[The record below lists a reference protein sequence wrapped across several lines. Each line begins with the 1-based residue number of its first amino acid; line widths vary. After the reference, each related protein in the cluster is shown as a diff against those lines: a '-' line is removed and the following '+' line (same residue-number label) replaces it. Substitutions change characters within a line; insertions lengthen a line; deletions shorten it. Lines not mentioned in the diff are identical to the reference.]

1 MTPLLT
7 ASLLGVGTALVILY
21 LVRRDQM
28 HGRYAFWWLMVA
40 AVALVFGLKPG
51 LVDTLGHW
59 FGVKYPPTLIV
70 MLVLAALL
78 LKLLVSDLDVTRRE
92 RRIRRLLQ
100 KTAILEAELR
110 ELRAEVAELTKSIS
124 PAATGSTSHQGE
136 HDPQLVEPPRKVV
149 G

>member
-1 MTPLLT
+1 MTSMLT

-28 HGRYAFWWLMVA
+28 HGRYAFWWLTVA
-40 AVALVFGLKPG
+40 GVALVFGLKPD

-70 MLVLAALL
+70 ILVLAALL
-78 LKLLVSDLDVTRRE
+78 MKLLVSDLDVTRRE

-110 ELRAEVAELTKSIS
+110 ELRGEVAELRS
-124 PAATGSTSHQGE
+124 ATGSKATQARDVE
-136 HDPQLVEPPRKVV
+136 NDAVIVEPPRKAV

>member
-1 MTPLLT
+1 MTPLFT
-7 ASLLGVGTALVILY
+7 AALLGVGTALMILF

-28 HGRYAFWWLMVA
+28 HGRYAFWWLSVA
-40 AVALVFGLKPG
+40 GVSLVLGLKPG
-51 LVDTLGHW
+51 LVDTVGHW

-78 LKLLVSDLDVTRRE
+78 VKLLVSDLEVTRRE

-110 ELRAEVAELTKSIS
+110 ELRGEVAELRKAVEPTES
-124 PAATGSTSHQGE
+124 AGSHGDSDTRA
-136 HDPQLVEPPRKVV
+136 VEPPRKVV

>member
-1 MTPLLT
+1 MTAMLT
-7 ASLLGVGTALVILY
+7 AALLGVGTALVILY

-28 HGRYAFWWLMVA
+28 HGRYAFWWLTVA
-40 AVALVFGLKPG
+40 GVALVLGLKPS
-51 LVDTLGHW
+51 LVDTVGHW

-78 LKLLVSDLDVTRRE
+78 VKLLVADLDVTRRE

-110 ELRAEVAELTKSIS
+110 ELHGEVAELRKSVES
-124 PAATGSTSHQGE
+124 AASH
-136 HDPQLVEPPRKVV
+136 DDSNTLAVEPPRKVV

>member
-7 ASLLGVGTALVILY
+7 AALLGVGTALVILY

-28 HGRYAFWWLMVA
+28 HGRYAFWWLSVA
-40 AVALVFGLKPG
+40 TVALVFGLMPS
-51 LVDTLGHW
+51 LVDRLGHW
-59 FGVKYPPTLIV
+59 FGVKYPPTLVV

-78 LKLLVSDLDVTRRE
+78 VKLLVSDLDVTRRE

-110 ELRAEVAELTKSIS
+110 ELRTEVDALRN
-124 PAATGSTSHQGE
+124 AASHSGDE
-136 HDPQLVEPPRKVV
+136 SDVAAAVVEPPRKVV